1 MIQKMNGC
9 LIATVF
15 FLCFLGGFAP
25 AGAAEFDGSM
35 PLLCAFTKAMEC
47 DPQGGCE
54 QVLPEEVGLSTF
66 VKIDFQ
72 KKIVSMPE
80 PGSTRT
86 TEIKSFERVDGK
98 LILMGR
104 ELRAWSVVIGEKT
117 GKMTLAV
124 AGEDDGFVLF
134 GTCMVP

>member
-1 MIQKMNGC
+1 MIQKMNTC
-9 LIATVF
+9 LIVTGF
-15 FLCFLGGFAP
+15 FLCYLGVFAP
-25 AGAAEFDGSM
+25 AGAAEFDGST
-35 PLLCAFTKAMEC
+35 PLLCAFTRAVEC
-47 DPQGGCE
+47 DPKGGCE

-72 KKIVSMPE
+72 KKIVSLPE
-80 PGSTRT
+80 SGSTRT

-98 LILMGR
+98 LILMGS
-104 ELRAWSVVIGEKT
+104 EVRAWSVTIGEKT

-134 GTCMVP
+134 GSCMAP

>member
-1 MIQKMNGC
+1 MIQKMNGF

-15 FLCFLGGFAP
+15 FLCFLGVSAP
-25 AGAAEFDGSM
+25 AGAADFDGST
-35 PLLCAFTKAMEC
+35 PILCAFTKAMEC
-47 DPQGGCE
+47 DPKGGCE

-98 LILMGR
+98 LILMGS
-104 ELRAWSVVIGEKT
+104 EVRAWSVVIGEKT
-117 GKMTLAV
+117 GKMTLAM
-124 AGEDDGFVLF
+124 AGEEDGFVLF
-134 GTCMVP
+134 GSCMIP

>member
-9 LIATVF
+9 FIVTIF
-15 FLCFLGGFAP
+15 FLCFLWVSPP

-35 PLLCAFTKAMEC
+35 PLLCAFTKAMQC

-72 KKIVSMPE
+72 KKIVTMPE
-80 PGSTRT
+80 PGNTRT

-117 GKMTLAV
+117 GKMTLAL